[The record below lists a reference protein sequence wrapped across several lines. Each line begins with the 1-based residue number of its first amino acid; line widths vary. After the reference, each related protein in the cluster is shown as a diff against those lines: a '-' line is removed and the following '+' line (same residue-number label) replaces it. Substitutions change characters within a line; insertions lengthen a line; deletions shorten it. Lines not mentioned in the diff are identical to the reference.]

1 MGKFN
6 RLYKRDLTNA
16 QHFAFIQ
23 AYITAATAAG
33 FTAQRIVTALAA
45 IVAAFANEDRYYM
58 QFRASEIVAQ
68 RTAADLRRDTF
79 YSRLHRLV
87 QAWAGSGMAQL
98 DAAATALLKVFNLYK
113 VKVSAQIDE
122 ETGQMENLITDL
134 STTEMQQ
141 HLGTINGMYFFNE
154 MVAGQEDVK
163 SLRLLEGAEM
173 SEKVMGALASARQ
186 ECDRLY
192 DELCAIIEGAS
203 LFADD
208 PASYEAFIKTWNGT
222 IKIYQDMLD
231 RKQGGGTSTENQNNQ
246 GNQTGTGTE
255 TPGGSGSGE
264 GEGGETPGGS
274 GSGEGEGG
282 SGSGEGGDTPG
293 GDTPGGGET
302 PGGGDTPGGGE
313 TPGGGDTPGGG
324 GDGGD
329 DLIND

>member
-68 RTAADLRRDTF
+68 RTAADQRRDTF

-122 ETGQMENLITDL
+122 YTVGTVPTVLLRGSNVERRCISCDWQHETFPQETD
-134 STTEMQQ
+134 S
-141 HLGTINGMYFFNE
+141 
-154 MVAGQEDVK
+154 
-163 SLRLLEGAEM
+163 
-173 SEKVMGALASARQ
+173 
-186 ECDRLY
+186 
-192 DELCAIIEGAS
+192 
-203 LFADD
+203 
-208 PASYEAFIKTWNGT
+208 
-222 IKIYQDMLD
+222 
-231 RKQGGGTSTENQNNQ
+231 
-246 GNQTGTGTE
+246 
-255 TPGGSGSGE
+255 
-264 GEGGETPGGS
+264 
-274 GSGEGEGG
+274 
-282 SGSGEGGDTPG
+282 GDTLRNS
-293 GDTPGGGET
+293 GDFES
-302 PGGGDTPGGGE
+302 
-313 TPGGGDTPGGG
+313 
-324 GDGGD
+324 
-329 DLIND
+329 